1 MFHVVFVDVLSAPE
15 LRRWVSAVIIVDT
28 VVLEVPEKE
37 TIYVISDEVLLD
49 YISFHL
55 LQAWVFFMRK
65 AT

>member
-1 MFHVVFVDVLSAPE
+1 M
-15 LRRWVSAVIIVDT
+15 IIVDT

-55 LQAWVFFMRK
+55 LQVWVFFMRK